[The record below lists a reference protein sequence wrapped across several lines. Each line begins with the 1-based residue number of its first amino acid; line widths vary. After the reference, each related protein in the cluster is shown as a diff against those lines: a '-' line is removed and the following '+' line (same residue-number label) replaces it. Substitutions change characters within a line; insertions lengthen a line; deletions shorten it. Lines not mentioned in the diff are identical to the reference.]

1 MVLVKL
7 EVDWGGTG
15 AVAALL
21 GWVLVGRSMLRSSAE
36 VEGDEMIERNAG
48 GVFSR
53 AETGPATVTT
63 VSEAMKILIAS
74 SSKP

>member
-15 AVAALL
+15 AVKAVL
-21 GWVLVGRSMLRSSAE
+21 GWVLVGRSMLRSAAE
-36 VEGDEMIERNAG
+36 VEGDEMMERDAG
-48 GVFSR
+48 EEISR

-63 VSEAMKILIAS
+63 VSEAMKKLIAS

>member
-1 MVLVKL
+1 MLVKL

-15 AVAALL
+15 ALVALL
-21 GWVLVGRSMLRSSAE
+21 GWVLVGRSMLRSEAE
-36 VEGDEMIERNAG
+36 VGGEETIERDAG